1 MGGDI
6 HQSLQQPPLSPIV
19 GCHGDSGRDGLWRWR
34 NILLDHIRLQDMGH
48 PHHGNNVG
56 EDNEAEIVEAGREVE
71 EEVELELELDVE
83 VESDADA
90 EAEAAATVAAEEEN
104 AWGEQANAD
113 ADADVQPDEFGVNND
128 ANPTSC
134 EY

>member
-34 NILLDHIRLQDMGH
+34 NILLDHIRLEDMGH
-48 PHHGNNVG
+48 PHQGNNVG

-71 EEVELELELDVE
+71 EEVELELQVE
-83 VESDADA
+83 AEEDA
-90 EAEAAATVAAEEEN
+90 EAEAEAVAVAVPEEES
-104 AWGEQANAD
+104 AWINGLMQSPLEQMCANWY
-113 ADADVQPDEFGVNND
+113 NL
-128 ANPTSC
+128 T
-134 EY
+134 